1 MAIIIH
7 SKHAAGLIATAR
19 PQTAGAVHVAKFRHT
34 FSAAL
39 AAGAI
44 LELGVLPNYC
54 DIVDYSL
61 VPQGN
66 FAGVTFS
73 AGIMTGELGADDDAR
88 VAGTELYAAGTALTQ
103 YQAGVKA
110 EAFDIVSTPLSR
122 GIGLQFSGAVA
133 ADPTKKLL
141 LILRYR
147 S

>member
-1 MAIIIH
+1 MALIIH
-7 SKHAAGLIATAR
+7 SKHAAGLIMTPR
-19 PQTAGAVHVAKFRHT
+19 PQSSGAVHAVKFRHS
-34 FSAAL
+34 FALAL

-61 VPQGN
+61 IPEGD

-88 VAGTELYAAGTALTQ
+88 VAGTELFAAGTALTQ
-103 YQAGVKA
+103 FQAGVRA
-110 EAFDIVSTPLSR
+110 EAFNITPVALAR
-122 GIGLQFSGAVA
+122 GIGLQFSGQVVA
-133 ADPTKKLL
+133 NAAKKLT

-147 S
+147 Q

>member
-1 MAIIIH
+1 MAVIIH

-19 PQTAGAVHVAKFRHT
+19 PQTAGAVHVAKFRHS
-34 FSAAL
+34 FALAL

-73 AGIMTGELGADDDAR
+73 AGLMSGELGADDDAR
-88 VAGTELYAAGTALTQ
+88 VVGNELFAAGSALTQ
-103 YQAGVKA
+103 YLAGTKP
-110 EAFDIVSTPLSR
+110 EAFDITSTPLSR
-122 GIGLQFSGAVA
+122 GIGLQFSGQVA
-133 ADPTKKLL
+133 ADPAKKLL